1 MLYEIKVPDLAES
14 TVEATIGTWLKKK
27 GDAVQQG
34 EVLLELD
41 TDKVTL
47 EVSSPCN
54 GFISEINKPE
64 GDIVSAG
71 ELLVVVDDSSSD
83 ETISETEI
91 TTNDQLT
98 PQIDQVLQKKNPQEI
113 SVTPVAKKMA
123 EKQQID
129 LKKIEGSGP
138 SGKILK
144 TDVEDYRNNLSS
156 GQESSEL
163 RNNNVNDSS
172 DDKPEERIRLSRRR
186 ITIAK
191 RLKEVQSETVMTT
204 TFNEVDLAAVIDI
217 RKKYQDQFIEK
228 HGVKIGFMSFF
239 VKASVNALQNFPNM
253 NAELFEDELIVKKYY
268 DIGIAVST
276 EEGLV
281 VPVLREAD
289 KKTTAEIEK
298 EIAELATKSRNKKIT
313 LEELQGGTFSITNG
327 GVFGSLMSTPIL
339 NPPQV
344 AILGMHR
351 IQEKPLAID
360 GEVTIRPVMMLAVTY
375 DHRIIDGAMA
385 VQFLVRIKN
394 LLEDPHQLLI
404 DA

>member
-1 MLYEIKVPDLAES
+1 M
-14 TVEATIGTWLKKK
+14 
-27 GDAVQQG
+27 
-34 EVLLELD
+34 
-41 TDKVTL
+41 
-47 EVSSPCN
+47 
-54 GFISEINKPE
+54 
-64 GDIVSAG
+64 
-71 ELLVVVDDSSSD
+71 
-83 ETISETEI
+83 
-91 TTNDQLT
+91 T
-98 PQIDQVLQKKNPQEI
+98 PQVDQSLQKKNPQEI
-113 SVTPVAKKMA
+113 SITPVAKKMA

-138 SGKILK
+138 DGKILK

-156 GQESSEL
+156 GQESSDI

-172 DDKPEERIRLSRRR
+172 SNKLEERIRLSRRR

-204 TFNEVDLAAVIDI
+204 TFNEVDLSAVIDI

-281 VPVLREAD
+281 VPVLRQAN

-327 GVFGSLMSTPIL
+327 GVFGSLMSTPLL

-351 IQEKPLAID
+351 IQEKPLAIN
-360 GEVTIRPVMMLAVTY
+360 GEVVIRPVMMLAVTY